1 VLWGGMYFPSVTA
14 SLGGNSNSTS
24 TCSEIVAQNLT
35 FGGNSTLNVS
45 GCPSSILS
53 QVNVLKMLE

>member
-1 VLWGGMYFPSVTA
+1 MYFPSVTA

-53 QVNVLKMLE
+53 QVSVLKMLE

>member
-1 VLWGGMYFPSVTA
+1 LA
-14 SLGGNSNSTS
+14 S

-35 FGGNSTLNVS
+35 FGGNSTFNVS
-45 GCPSSILS
+45 GCPSSIVS